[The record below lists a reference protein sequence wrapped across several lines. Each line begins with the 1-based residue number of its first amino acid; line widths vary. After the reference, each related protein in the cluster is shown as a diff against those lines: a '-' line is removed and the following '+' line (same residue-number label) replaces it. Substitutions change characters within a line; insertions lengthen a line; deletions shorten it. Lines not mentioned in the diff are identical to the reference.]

1 MKPKGPET
9 DSQLQIAL
17 APRRKLRVLAANH
30 QRPVC
35 PNQHSRAVIAQS
47 QANLQ
52 ERLQPA
58 PLLAFPLQLAQL
70 CQCPPNRDPFVPG
83 QALPVDQKYNRAARC
98 GAQPI
103 SGEVMALRRG
113 HDRHPRRRN
122 RAGFADCGN
131 RCTHSPRKSAG
142 RGRPCPIS
150 ERDKCRCLLHPSA
163 G

>member
-1 MKPKGPET
+1 VEQKKNLLAEEANPLA
-9 DSQLQIAL
+9 LQAHWHS
-17 APRRKLRVLAANH
+17 AVLAGQNLAM
-30 QRPVC
+30 V
-35 PNQHSRAVIAQS
+35 AV
-47 QANLQ
+47 
-52 ERLQPA
+52 
-58 PLLAFPLQLAQL
+58 AQL
-70 CQCPPNRDPFVPG
+70 RAKLPEGLRLAAQPVFLLQSARVYQYWTDRGPFVPVR
-83 QALPVDQKYNRAARC
+83 ALPADQKYNRAVRC

-113 HDRHPRRRN
+113 DDRHPRRRN

-131 RCTHSPRKSAG
+131 RCTRSPRKSAG